1 MKISELKQR
10 PEIEGDAKSKEIY
23 FQFEKLLNEL
33 RNRELPDKIISSINS
48 DVDKINSIVDS
59 GKVFRKMVRQK
70 QAEIIKQLEKEQKIV
85 PKNHYRNIWMAV
97 GMAVFGVPLG
107 VVFGMSLDNMA
118 FLGIGLPIGLVI
130 GLGVG
135 AEMDKKAFREGRQLD
150 IEIKN

>member
-1 MKISELKQR
+1 MEIKELKQR
-10 PEIEGDAKSKEIY
+10 PEILEDAKSNETF

-33 RNRELPDKIISSINS
+33 RKKELPDEIVVAINK
-48 DVDKINSIVDS
+48 DVHEINSIVDS
-59 GKVFRKMVRQK
+59 GKAFRKKVRQK

-85 PKNHYRNIWMAV
+85 PKNHYRNIWMAL
-97 GMAVFGVPLG
+97 GMAVFGIPLG

-118 FLGIGLPIGLVI
+118 FLGIGLPIGLTI

-135 AEMDKKAFREGRQLD
+135 AEMDKKAFKEGRQLD

>member
-1 MKISELKQR
+1 MEIKELKQR
-10 PEIEGDAKSKEIY
+10 PEILEDTKSKEAAL
-23 FQFEKLLNEL
+23 QFEKLLNEL

-85 PKNHYRNIWMAV
+85 PKNHYRNIWMAL